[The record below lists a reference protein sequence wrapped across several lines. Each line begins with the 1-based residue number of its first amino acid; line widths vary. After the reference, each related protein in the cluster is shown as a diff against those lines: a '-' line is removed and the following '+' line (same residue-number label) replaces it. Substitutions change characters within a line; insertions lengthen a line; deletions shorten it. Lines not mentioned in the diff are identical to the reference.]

1 MNLPDNLKYTKTHEW
16 LKMEGDTATVGLTDY
31 AQEQLT
37 DIIFAD
43 LPETGSHYDAGDE
56 ITSVESVKAVGYI
69 NAPVAGTVEEVNQA
83 LKDEPEKINQD
94 PYGEGWLLKIKTDN
108 ADDAENL
115 LSADQYKEFLES
127 EENKQ

>member
-1 MNLPDNLKYTKTHEW
+1 MNLPNDLKYTKTHEW
-16 LKMEGDTATVGLTDY
+16 LRMEGDTAVVGLTDY

-43 LPETGSHYDAGDE
+43 LPEIGKHYDASAE

-69 NAPVAGTVEEVNQA
+69 NAPLEGTIEAVNQA

-94 PYGEGWLLKIKTDN
+94 PYGEGWLLKIKPDN
-108 ADDAENL
+108 AQEADNL
-115 LSADQYKEFLES
+115 LSSDQYKAFLES
-127 EENKQ
+127 EENKE